1 MGRSSNLSGQR
12 APFRVRDDRSQTA
25 HLVQIDEIPVCATTE
40 FVGSSNAVLGVHIV
54 DRDQGCLIIFL
65 HFVVILIERLV
76 MLAEIRAM
84 AERSLRS
91 QCCCLLPQILNLLE
105 AS

>member
-54 DRDQGCLIIFL
+54 DRDHGRLIIFL
-65 HFVVILIERLV
+65 HIFVILIERLV
-76 MLAEIRAM
+76 VLAEIGAV
-84 AERSLRS
+84 AEGSL
-91 QCCCLLPQILNLLE
+91 
-105 AS
+105 